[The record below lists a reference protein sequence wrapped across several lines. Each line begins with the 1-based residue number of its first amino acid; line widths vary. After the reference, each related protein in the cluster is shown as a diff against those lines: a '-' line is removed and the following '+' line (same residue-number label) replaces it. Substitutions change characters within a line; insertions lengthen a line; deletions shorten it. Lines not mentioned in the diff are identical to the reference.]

1 MSDIIIKKIG
11 FSYGKDEV
19 LSIDKLS
26 IHKGITTV
34 FLGSNGSG
42 KTTILKLLSGLYSP
56 SKGVISPE
64 TENLKNNSVLVHQN
78 PYLFSGSVKYNIEFG
93 LKIRN
98 IPKDLRKSIIQKVLS
113 EAQLLNII
121 TRKTSSLS
129 GGEKHRLAIARAL
142 SLDPDILVLDEPFA
156 NIDPESR
163 NTIEKLILKREG
175 NDKTTIISTHNLES
189 AYRLASSIIQMDKGE
204 IKEPETNFIKG
215 SVIEKDDYFCF
226 FQADNYKRVTP
237 ILIPATDGEY
247 KTAVIPYRDIFL
259 SGTNIKT
266 SAQNQF
272 KGIITSLVKKGN
284 QFFVTIDCGIS
295 LKAIVTDLSVRE
307 FKIEVGKS
315 IFVNFKASAVKLY

>member
-1 MSDIIIKKIG
+1 MFDIIIKKIG

-19 LSIDKLS
+19 LSINNLS
-26 IHKGITTV
+26 INKGSTTV

-42 KTTILKLLSGLYSP
+42 KTTILKLISGIYSP
-56 SKGVISPE
+56 SKGSISPGTE
-64 TENLKNNSVLVHQN
+64 TLKNKSVLVHQN

-98 IPKDLRKSIIQKVLS
+98 ISKNIRKSIIQKVLL
-113 EAQLLNII
+113 EARLLNLI

-142 SLDPDILVLDEPFA
+142 SLNPDILVLDEPFA

-163 NTIEKLILKREG
+163 DTIEKLILKREKNG
-175 NDKTTIISTHNLES
+175 ITTIISTHNLTS
-189 AYRLASSIIQMDKGE
+189 AYRLASSIIYMDKGK
-204 IKEPETNFIKG
+204 IIEPETNFIKG
-215 SVIEKDDYFCF
+215 SVIKRDDYFCF
-226 FQADNYKRVTP
+226 FQADNYKKVSP
-237 ILIPATDGEY
+237 ILIPATDGDY
-247 KTAVIPYRDIFL
+247 STAVIPYKDIFL

-266 SAQNQF
+266 SAQNQYI
-272 KGIITSLVKKGN
+272 GIIRSLVKKGN

-307 FKIEVGKS
+307 FKIKEGKS